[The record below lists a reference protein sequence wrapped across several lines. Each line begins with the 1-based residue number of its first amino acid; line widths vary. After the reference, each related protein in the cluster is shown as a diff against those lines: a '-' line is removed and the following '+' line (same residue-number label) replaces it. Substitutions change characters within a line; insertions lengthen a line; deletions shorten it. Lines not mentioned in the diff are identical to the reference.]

1 MTRLAERSPSFYRP
15 MSPFGSVEVCQ
26 SLQCENVSTRVLW
39 DVTLG
44 IFQLSDFSSLLS
56 EQVNR
61 DREAVK
67 PGSCAFYVINNQQ
80 LPNAA
85 ITPFRK
91 MPSFRCSFSFFSI
104 QCIQCCFCNRFP
116 AVNQIESKKQIWRRA
131 KVFFFWKYHLWL
143 LSGHL
148 KAYISVACCTKF

>member
-15 MSPFGSVEVCQ
+15 MSPFGSVKVCQ

-116 AVNQIESKKQIWRRA
+116 AVKPNRKQKA
-131 KVFFFWKYHLWL
+131 NLEKGKSFFL
-143 LSGHL
+143 LE
-148 KAYISVACCTKF
+148 IPFVASFPDT